1 MRKVTKPQAVI
12 TVATLDGY
20 GAAAAVC
27 YGVTKPQ
34 AVITV
39 ATLVEDIVDPSAV
52 GPVTKPQ
59 AVITVAT
66 FQLKYDWDAA
76 KKLQNRKR

>member
-1 MRKVTKPQAVI
+1 MIIVTKPQAVI

-39 ATLVEDIVDPSAV
+39 ATLDGYGAAAAV
-52 GPVTKPQ
+52 CYGVTKPQ

-66 FQLKYDWDAA
+66 EHTLVKLK
-76 KKLQNRKR
+76 KMT